1 MLGFV
6 EGMEKTQ
13 MIFKFSVTFLFVTLV
28 VNGVSAQEGPNR
40 PEAKPLTLDIKT
52 TAILVLDMNARCD
65 DPKQVCSKI
74 AEPLG
79 VFLDKARAAGVPI
92 IYTVSATV
100 KGKPLGELAMPLKKK
115 EGETVIYP
123 DAFDKFVGGE
133 LQAWLKDKGAKTL
146 VITGSS
152 TNAAVLYTATSAAR
166 MHRYGVV
173 IPMDGVNA
181 ATQYEHE
188 YSLHQFTV
196 LPSEANK
203 LFQFTRLSMITFR

>member
-1 MLGFV
+1 M
-6 EGMEKTQ
+6 M
-13 MIFKFSVTFLFVTLV
+13 FKFVVACLFITSLV
-28 VNGVSAQEGPNR
+28 SGVWAQEGPNR
-40 PEAKPLTLDIKT
+40 PEAKPLTLDSKT

-74 AEPLG
+74 AAPIG
-79 VFLDKARAAGVPI
+79 DFLDKARTAGAPI
-92 IYTVSATV
+92 IYTVSASA
-100 KGKPLGELAMPLKKK
+100 KGKSLGELAVPLKKK
-115 EGETVIYP
+115 EGEVVIYP

-133 LQAWLKDKGAKTL
+133 LQAWLKDRGAKTL

-166 MHRYGVV
+166 MYRYNVV

-203 LFQFTRLSMITFR
+203 LFQFTRLSMIKFQ